1 LKAYEEKKKEA
12 VNEDGDV
19 FQIDKQRI
27 HRESND

>member
-1 LKAYEEKKKEA
+1 LKAYEERKKEE
-12 VNEDGDV
+12 VNEESNV